1 MVSIQRRWGA
11 SPTPTDVQAGAGG
24 RAVGRRET
32 DGETAAE
39 AALLREGLAG
49 DHAALERLLALH
61 KRSLYALC
69 LGILGN
75 AEDAEDAVQET
86 FLRALRALP
95 EFRGHASF
103 GTWICRIALHLCLR
117 WKTSRRPTAAW
128 DDARSPATPEDASPE
143 AVALRQLQIAE
154 ALRALQPRHRAILLL
169 KEREGWSVAEIASAL
184 GWKEKRVENEL
195 SKARRALVEWR
206 RQEMGE
212 GDTG

>member
-11 SPTPTDVQAGAGG
+11 SPTPTDVQAGADG
-24 RAVGRRET
+24 RTVCRGDT
-32 DGETAAE
+32 DGEPVE

-69 LGILGN
+69 LGILSHP
-75 AEDAEDAVQET
+75 EDAEDAVQET

-95 EFRGHASF
+95 GFRGEASF
-103 GTWICRIALHLCLR
+103 RTWLGRIALHLCLR
-117 WKTSRRPTAAW
+117 WRSSRRPTAPW
-128 DDARSPATPEDASPE
+128 DDSRTPATPADASPE
-143 AVALRQLQIAE
+143 AIALRHLQISE
-154 ALRALQPRHRAILLL
+154 ALCALQPRHRAILLL
-169 KEREGWSVAEIASAL
+169 KEREGWSIAEIASAL

-206 RQEMGE
+206 RQEMDE
-212 GDTG
+212 GDAR